1 MLACIREAATEPLLV
16 EKDPEVE
23 SHVADG
29 RGVSWHGASEGN
41 HEAWSRRVVAAVLD
55 VVWGHVFE
63 DSSVHE
69 RPDGALVRQLQ
80 SAADLAADAVA
91 PRLKHVMEAEVE
103 VLPPRCREFA
113 LALLLP
119 PDLMLA
125 LQNVSAFNK
134 TGGDAPAVL
143 LVVPAIDHKMC
154 TTQLSLSQVIIRVN
168 KLQCITTVVM
178 QLQFVLGP
186 V

>member
-1 MLACIREAATEPLLV
+1 
-16 EKDPEVE
+16 
-23 SHVADG
+23 
-29 RGVSWHGASEGN
+29 
-41 HEAWSRRVVAAVLD
+41 VVAAVLD

-143 LVVPAIDHKMC
+143 LIVPAIDHKMC
-154 TTQLSLSQVIIRVN
+154 TQLSLSQVIIRVN
-168 KLQCITTVVM
+168 KVVVCITAVVM
-178 QLQFVLGP
+178 QLQFVLQTNKTAYELLLARFRF
-186 V
+186 